1 MEPDQILVK
10 TDKGREEIKS
20 RALALSQAARTLLI
34 ASDGQKTVRSLTELF
49 SKIPGVTSM
58 IQELVDLGLIAPQ
71 GIGGN
76 GATPR
81 EDDRARKLRQATQ
94 YLSETAS
101 ANLGFSA
108 FTFSLKV
115 GRCSSLD
122 DVLALIP
129 EYEAALVKKR
139 GAETAGALTAK
150 LRSIVA

>member
-1 MEPDQILVK
+1 MEPDQVLVK

-58 IQELVDLGLIAPQ
+58 IQDLVDHGLVAPQ
-71 GIGGN
+71 GA
-76 GATPR
+76 GAPSR
-81 EDDRARKLRQATQ
+81 EDDKSRKLRQATQ
-94 YLSETAS
+94 YLSETAA

-108 FTFSLKV
+108 FTFTLKV
-115 GRCSSLD
+115 GRCASLD